1 MLWPSM
7 VLLGFVQTTFVYKS
21 NSGPASPSRRSL
33 VTVQVA
39 CPAERNPNSVITSTD
54 AFLSPSRTEIHF
66 SGVYQAVEN
75 SRMAHQARNGVVLE
89 AIDEPKGINRILCA
103 TKPKNVG
110 MKASATG
117 GGH

>member
-1 MLWPSM
+1 
-7 VLLGFVQTTFVYKS
+7 
-21 NSGPASPSRRSL
+21 
-33 VTVQVA
+33 
-39 CPAERNPNSVITSTD
+39 
-54 AFLSPSRTEIHF
+54 
-66 SGVYQAVEN
+66 
-75 SRMAHQARNGVVLE
+75 MAHQARNGVVLE